1 MSDPEREIV
10 LVLGGARSGKSSWAL
25 RHVERSYRSRLFL
38 ATAEVLDEEMEER
51 VQLHREARG
60 PEWTLVEEP
69 LDLAGALR
77 TRCRGADGV
86 LVDCL
91 TVWLSNV
98 MIKEGRAG
106 ARAYRERL
114 LEALASRKRGTVLVS
129 NEVGMGIV
137 PEHPLG
143 RAFRDEAGSLNQAVA
158 EAADRVVLVAAGL
171 PLWLKGEDRSGRW

>member
-1 MSDPEREIV
+1 MSGPEREIV

-25 RHVERSYRSRLFL
+25 RYVERNYRSRLFL
-38 ATAEVLDEEMEER
+38 ATAEVLDDEMEER
-51 VQLHREARG
+51 VRLHREARG

-77 TRCRGADGV
+77 TRCGGADGV

-106 ARAYRERL
+106 VRAHREQLLDVLAARTE
-114 LEALASRKRGTVLVS
+114 GTVL
-129 NEVGMGIV
+129 
-137 PEHPLG
+137 
-143 RAFRDEAGSLNQAVA
+143 A
-158 EAADRVVLVAAGL
+158 
-171 PLWLKGEDRSGRW
+171 